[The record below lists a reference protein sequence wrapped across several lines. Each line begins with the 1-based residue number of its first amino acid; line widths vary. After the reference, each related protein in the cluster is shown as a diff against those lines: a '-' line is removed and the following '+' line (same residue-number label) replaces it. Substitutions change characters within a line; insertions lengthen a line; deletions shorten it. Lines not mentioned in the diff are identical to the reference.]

1 MSEEIQTLRAVAER
15 ALKFQQYMLRRAWGL
30 YFVLWLAIP
39 YSISILY
46 PDAGFYPYLIAYSIP
61 GIIGILA
68 TSWIFSR
75 ARRTIELRHVT
86 SGLQRRRNFSL
97 IAWLIFFA
105 ILISSIAFSRSTFY
119 FVYSAFLMILDYF
132 IYKSLKYSF
141 PKIPVEGYVA
151 IATFTSSVAVTA
163 ISFIFTQAYY
173 ILALGWFP
181 SIAGWLFSSIYSL
194 YHAPE
199 SMVE

>member
-30 YFVLWLAIP
+30 YYAVWSLAFVLWLAIP

-61 GIIGILA
+61 GLIGFFA
-68 TSWIFSR
+68 TSWIFSKQR
-75 ARRTIELRHVT
+75 
-86 SGLQRRRNFSL
+86 RRRNFSL